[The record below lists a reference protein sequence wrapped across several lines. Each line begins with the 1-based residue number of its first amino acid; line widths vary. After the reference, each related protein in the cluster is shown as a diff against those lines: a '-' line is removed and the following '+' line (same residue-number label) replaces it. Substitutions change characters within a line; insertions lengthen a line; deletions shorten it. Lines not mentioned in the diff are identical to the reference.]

1 MNEPRTD
8 DHGVGVEG
16 VNWTSE
22 AVGCADGPAVV
33 SLMSH
38 VGVLFSQQKIFLLLY
53 VTLYDT
59 L

>member
-1 MNEPRTD
+1 MGLVLREYPAPD
-8 DHGVGVEG
+8 
-16 VNWTSE
+16 WTSE